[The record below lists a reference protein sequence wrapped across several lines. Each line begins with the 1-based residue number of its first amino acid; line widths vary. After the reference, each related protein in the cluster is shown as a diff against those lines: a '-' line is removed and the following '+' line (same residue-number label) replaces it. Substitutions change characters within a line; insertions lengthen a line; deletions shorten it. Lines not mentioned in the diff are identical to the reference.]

1 MKILPCAA
9 VTAITLL
16 LGLDYGLA
24 EVTYGDVLTT
34 NQSAAGVRAYDAN
47 SVILTGSRQVDEVT
61 QGLVWKGSL
70 QTGVGQY
77 YDLLPDIDGQTV
89 TTSLYYGP
97 NTSLYDPGIG
107 AGNIRFVG
115 SYKYSEGGSGNHGVI
130 YTGALT
136 GVGAWQEI
144 NVPSLLAGGTVAN
157 TIPHSTMGS
166 LVVGNYDLTSGGA
179 SGNAFIYNIAED
191 SWTLFNL
198 GGMANM
204 TSAYGIWQNG
214 IGSDSY
220 TIVGGSEDA
229 GVNKGFLINY
239 NTTTQEFGEAVF
251 YDYGIGVTHFEGIT
265 GVENGYNL
273 IATTVDGA
281 TFGFVPSDGETY
293 GSITWV
299 PLDVPDSTMMTA
311 NTIVD
316 NIALG
321 VYFTAETE
329 PDIQT
334 YTATVTGVPEPSVNA
349 LLVASACVVGFLL
362 WRRAG
367 AKKLQG

>member
-1 MKILPCAA
+1 MS
-9 VTAITLL
+9 
-16 LGLDYGLA
+16 
-24 EVTYGDVLTT
+24 T

-47 SVILTGSRQVDEVT
+47 SVILTGSRQVSGVT

-77 YDLLPDIDGQTV
+77 YNLNLDIDGQTV

-97 NTSLYDPGIG
+97 NTSLYDPSLG

-115 SYKYSEGGSGNHGVI
+115 SYKYSEGGSGNHGLI
-130 YTGALT
+130 YSGELSGA
-136 GVGAWQEI
+136 GAWQEL
-144 NVPSLLAGGTVAN
+144 NVPTGLAGGTVAN
-157 TIPHSTMGS
+157 TIAHSTMGD
-166 LVVGNYDLTSGGA
+166 LAVGNYDLTSG
-179 SGNAFIYNIAED
+179 SSSSNAFIYNIAED

-220 TIVGGSEDA
+220 TIVGGSEHE
-229 GVNKGFLINY
+229 GVNKGYLINY
-239 NTTTQEFGEAVF
+239 NTTTQEFSDAV
-251 YDYGIGVTHFEGIT
+251 YYEYGIGVTHFEGIT
-265 GVENGYNL
+265 GVEGGYNL

-281 TFGFVPSDGETY
+281 TFGFVPSDGENY
-293 GSITWV
+293 GEITWV
-299 PLDVPDSTMMTA
+299 PLDVPGSTIMTA

-321 VYFTAETE
+321 VYSTEETE

-334 YTATVTGVPEPSVNA
+334 YTATVAAVPEPSVNA
-349 LLVASACVVGFLL
+349 LLAASAGMIGFAM
-362 WRRAG
+362 WRRMG
-367 AKKLQG
+367 AKKSQG